1 MTIEIPKKR
10 SKIWGMPAGVIV
22 GLCALGYVI
31 SLNGV
36 HGEMIA
42 FPLIFFPM
50 LITIGIA
57 AIANL
62 AFWFATGSS
71 PQKDSP
77 GSLTNDERLLEAA
90 QHPDRRWLVTCY
102 RCLQPIAMVGAGYIA
117 ICPVIGVVL
126 LR

>member
-1 MTIEIPKKR
+1 
-10 SKIWGMPAGVIV
+10 
-22 GLCALGYVI
+22 
-31 SLNGV
+31 
-36 HGEMIA
+36 MIA

-50 LITIGIA
+50 LVTIGMA

-71 PQKDSP
+71 PKRDSP

-90 QHPDRRWLVTCY
+90 QRPDRFWLVASY
-102 RCLQPIAMVGAGYIA
+102 RYLQPITMVGAGYIA

-126 LR
+126 LK

>member
-1 MTIEIPKKR
+1 MTIEIKKKK
-10 SKIWGMPAGVIV
+10 SKILGVPAGVIV
-22 GLCALGYVI
+22 GLCVLGYVI

-36 HGEMIA
+36 HDEMIA

-50 LITIGIA
+50 LVTIGMA

-71 PQKDSP
+71 PKRDSP

-90 QHPDRRWLVTCY
+90 QRPDRFWLVACY
-102 RCLQPIAMVGAGYIA
+102 RYLQPITMVGAGYIA

-126 LR
+126 LK